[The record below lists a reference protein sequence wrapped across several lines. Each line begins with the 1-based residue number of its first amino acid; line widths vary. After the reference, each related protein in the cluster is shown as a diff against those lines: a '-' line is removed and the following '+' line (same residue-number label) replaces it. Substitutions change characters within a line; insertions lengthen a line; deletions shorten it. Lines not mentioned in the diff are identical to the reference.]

1 MRKKAEAPRRRMT
14 KFVGA
19 EFELMRV
26 FQYSAV
32 VYIKAVAE

>member
-1 MRKKAEAPRRRMT
+1 MRKKAAAPRRRMT

-19 EFELMRV
+19 EFELMWV

-32 VYIKAVAE
+32 VYIKALAK